1 LMVEYYGLL
10 ETEIRRLN
18 HGKII
23 LSTPCERNI
32 ELI

>member
-1 LMVEYYGLL
+1 MVEYYGLL

-23 LSTPCERNI
+23 LSHLAKENI